1 MFDLTAF
8 TITQNYENSYE
19 RLRPRTNTSA
29 SEDSGVSSSNL
40 EIHCNNL
47 SIEVAEFVLKNN
59 DEDCSDMDS
68 EYKNC

>member
-29 SEDSGVSSSNL
+29 CEDSGVSSSNL

-47 SIEVAEFVLKNN
+47 SIEVAEFVLKTN
-59 DEDCSDMDS
+59 DEDCSNMDS
-68 EYKNC
+68 EYKN